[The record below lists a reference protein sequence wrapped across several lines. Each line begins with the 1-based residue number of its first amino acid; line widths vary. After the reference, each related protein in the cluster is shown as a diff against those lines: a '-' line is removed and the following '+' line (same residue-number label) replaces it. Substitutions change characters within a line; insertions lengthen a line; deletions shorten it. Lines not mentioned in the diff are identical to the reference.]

1 MTNDN
6 NKNIL
11 LATTL
16 SVFVM
21 IAWTWFYDKPRLE
34 KLSNQPKIQNSS
46 QLAEQNSNKQSTHK
60 LSNSASDEVSQPQ
73 TNNLQETST
82 YSLNTNSNNE
92 YISAYKTRTEVIQK
106 TTNQRVRI
114 ETASLHGSI
123 NLKGVRFDD
132 LTLAKYYE
140 KPNQKEEVVLFSP
153 SETKERY
160 FADFG
165 FLTSNPNLETPK
177 PDTLWQADG
186 AKLTTENPVT
196 LSWTNSQNI
205 SFKIKI
211 SVDENYLFKVEQ
223 TIINNSSNPIQISSF
238 GRINRNLNNQ
248 QKAVYILHEGAIGAF
263 NGILAETN
271 YEDLADEKSQ
281 KFTDRGESGS
291 WLGITDKYWLSTLIP
306 DQKLPFEANFSYN
319 FKNQNHV
326 YNTDFIGQETTI
338 QANDQLTFEHN
349 LFAGAKK
356 VKILDSYNSKL
367 NLKLFDRAIDF
378 GWFYFLTKPFFF
390 VIDFLYK
397 IFGNFG
403 LAILGMTVIVK
414 LALFPMANKSYSTIA
429 RLRTLQPK
437 IEALKE
443 KYKDDKITI
452 NREMME
458 LYKREKINPASG
470 CLPIFIQIPVFFAL
484 YKVFYVTLDMRHAP
498 FYGWIK
504 DLSAPDPT
512 TILNLLDYCHLK
524 FQVVLTLEY
533 GQY

>member
-338 QANDQLTFEHN
+338 QAN
-349 LFAGAKK
+349 
-356 VKILDSYNSKL
+356 
-367 NLKLFDRAIDF
+367 
-378 GWFYFLTKPFFF
+378 
-390 VIDFLYK
+390 
-397 IFGNFG
+397 
-403 LAILGMTVIVK
+403 
-414 LALFPMANKSYSTIA
+414 
-429 RLRTLQPK
+429 
-437 IEALKE
+437 
-443 KYKDDKITI
+443 
-452 NREMME
+452 
-458 LYKREKINPASG
+458 
-470 CLPIFIQIPVFFAL
+470 
-484 YKVFYVTLDMRHAP
+484 
-498 FYGWIK
+498 
-504 DLSAPDPT
+504 
-512 TILNLLDYCHLK
+512 
-524 FQVVLTLEY
+524 
-533 GQY
+533 